1 VACGLRRLDGQRRCH
16 RRCIVTLERLKPQGG
31 RVDRRGVL
39 CYFDDVVRP
48 STQTRALMGGAT
60 NGEWPTTVTTEALE
74 QARRVLDLESE
85 AIAQLH
91 GRLDARFIRG
101 VELICQCQGRV
112 AVTGMGKS
120 GLIGRK
126 LAATFA
132 SLGIPAFFL
141 HPADGAHGDVGM
153 VARGDVLVAVSNSGE
168 TEEILRLLPI
178 INNRFGLK
186 LIAIT
191 GNPHST
197 LAKRSDVVLDV
208 QVSEE
213 AGPFGLV
220 PTASIAA
227 TLAMGDALAI
237 AVMTHHGFKQGDFT
251 LFHPGGHLGRR
262 LALMVS
268 DLMHRDDEIPLVEEN
283 ASLKEVILEMSGK
296 RLGLAC
302 VVDAAGRLQGIITDG
317 DLRRSMERI
326 ADPLRLNAREIMTRH
341 PKTVELATPAV
352 EALVL
357 MEKYAITALLIVDA
371 DLRPIGV
378 LHVHD
383 LLKAG
388 LI

>member
-1 VACGLRRLDGQRRCH
+1 
-16 RRCIVTLERLKPQGG
+16 
-31 RVDRRGVL
+31 
-39 CYFDDVVRP
+39 
-48 STQTRALMGGAT
+48 MGGAT
-60 NGEWPTTVTTEALE
+60 NVAWHTTATTEALQ
-74 QARRVLDLESE
+74 QARRVLDLESA
-85 AIAQLH
+85 AIAGLH
-91 GRLDARFIRG
+91 DRLDAAFLKG

-112 AVTGMGKS
+112 VVTGMGKS

-141 HPADGAHGDVGM
+141 HPADAAHGDVGM

-178 INNRFGLK
+178 VNNRFGLQ

-191 GNPHST
+191 GNPQAT
-197 LAKRSDVVLDV
+197 LAKRSDVVLNV
-208 QVSEE
+208 QVSQE
-213 AGPFGLV
+213 AGPFGLI

-237 AVMTHHGFKQGDFT
+237 AVMTHRGFKQGDFA

-262 LALMVS
+262 MALMVR
-268 DLMHRDDEIPLVEEN
+268 DLMHRDEEIPLVEAE
-283 ASLKEVILEMSGK
+283 ASFKDVILEMSSK
-296 RLGLAC
+296 RLGLTC
-302 VVDAAGRLQGIITDG
+302 VVDGAGRLQGIITDG
-317 DLRRSMERI
+317 DLRRSMERPV
-326 ADPLRLNAREIMTRH
+326 DLLRLSARELMTSH

-352 EALVL
+352 EALTL
-357 MEKYAITALLIVDA
+357 MEKYSITSLLIVDTNA
-371 DLRPIGV
+371 RPIGV

-388 LI
+388 LM

>member
-1 VACGLRRLDGQRRCH
+1 
-16 RRCIVTLERLKPQGG
+16 
-31 RVDRRGVL
+31 
-39 CYFDDVVRP
+39 
-48 STQTRALMGGAT
+48 MGGAT
-60 NGEWPTTVTTEALE
+60 NVAWQTTATTEALQ

-85 AIAQLH
+85 AIARLH
-91 GRLDARFIRG
+91 DRLDAAFLKG

-112 AVTGMGKS
+112 VVVGMGKS

-141 HPADGAHGDVGM
+141 HPADAAHGDVGM

-178 INNRFGLK
+178 VNNRFGLK

-191 GNPHST
+191 GNPHAT
-197 LAKRSDVVLDV
+197 LAKRSDVVLNV
-208 QVSEE
+208 QVSQE
-213 AGPFGLV
+213 AGPFGLI

-237 AVMTHHGFKQGDFT
+237 AVMTHRGFKQGDFA

-262 LALMVS
+262 IALMVR
-268 DLMHRDDEIPLVEEN
+268 DLMHRDEEIPLVEAE
-283 ASLKEVILEMSGK
+283 ASLKEVILEMSSK
-296 RLGLAC
+296 RLGLTC
-302 VVDAAGRLQGIITDG
+302 VVDGAGRLQGIITDG
-317 DLRRSMERI
+317 DLRRSMERPV
-326 ADPLRLNAREIMTRH
+326 DLLRLSARELMTSH

-352 EALVL
+352 EALTL
-357 MEKYAITALLIVDA
+357 MEKYSITSLLIVDTDA
-371 DLRPIGV
+371 RPIGV

-388 LI
+388 LM

>member
-1 VACGLRRLDGQRRCH
+1 MSGLTDTAWQSMVA
-16 RRCIVTLERLKPQGG
+16 
-31 RVDRRGVL
+31 
-39 CYFDDVVRP
+39 
-48 STQTRALMGGAT
+48 A
-60 NGEWPTTVTTEALE
+60 EALE
-74 QARRVLDLESE
+74 QARRVLELESA
-85 AIAQLH
+85 AIAQLQD
-91 GRLDARFIRG
+91 RLDAAFLKG
-101 VELICQCQGRV
+101 VELICACQGRV
-112 AVTGMGKS
+112 VVTGMGKS
-120 GLIGRK
+120 GLMARK

-132 SLGIPAFFL
+132 SLGIPALFL

-191 GNPHST
+191 GNPRST
-197 LAKRSDVVLDV
+197 LAKRSDVVLNV
-208 QVSEE
+208 QVSQE
-213 AGPFGLV
+213 AGPFGLI

-237 AVMTHHGFKQGDFT
+237 AVMTHHGFKQGDFA

-262 LALMVS
+262 IALMVS
-268 DLMHRDDEIPLVEEN
+268 DLMHRDDEIPLVEED

-296 RLGLAC
+296 RLGLTC
-302 VVDAAGRLQGIITDG
+302 VVDTEGRLQGIITDG
-317 DLRRSMERI
+317 DLRRSMERA
-326 ADPLRLNAREIMTRH
+326 ADLLHLKAGELMTRH
-341 PKTVELATPAV
+341 PKTIELATPAI
-352 EALVL
+352 EALAL
-357 MEKYAITALLIVDA
+357 MEKYSITSLLIIDA
-371 DLRPIGV
+371 DAKPIGV

>member
-1 VACGLRRLDGQRRCH
+1 MAGAS
-16 RRCIVTLERLKPQGG
+16 
-31 RVDRRGVL
+31 
-39 CYFDDVVRP
+39 DVGW
-48 STQTRALMGGAT
+48 Q
-60 NGEWPTTVTTEALE
+60 TTVTAEAVA
-74 QARRVLDLESE
+74 QARRVLNLESE

-91 GRLDARFIRG
+91 ERLDTSFLMG
-101 VELICQCQGRV
+101 VELIARCQGRV
-112 AVTGMGKS
+112 VVTGMGKS

-132 SLGIPAFFL
+132 SLGVPAFFL

-178 INNRFGLK
+178 INNRFGLH

-191 GNPHST
+191 GNPRST
-197 LAKRSDVVLDV
+197 LAKRSDVVLNV
-208 QVSEE
+208 QVSQE
-213 AGPFGLV
+213 AGPFGLI

-227 TLAMGDALAI
+227 TLAMGDALAV
-237 AVMTHHGFKQGDFT
+237 AVMTHCGFKQGDFA

-262 LALMVS
+262 MKLTVS
-268 DLMHRDDEIPLVEEN
+268 DLMHRDEEIPLVRED

-296 RLGLAC
+296 RLGLTC

-317 DLRRSMERI
+317 DLRRSMERA
-326 ADPLRLNAREIMTRH
+326 ADLLCSEAREMMTRQ
-341 PKTVELATPAV
+341 PKTVELTTPAV
-352 EALVL
+352 EALAL
-357 MEKYAITALLIVDA
+357 MEKYSITALLIVDIEA
-371 DLRPIGV
+371 RPIGV

-388 LI
+388 LMSPC

>member
-1 VACGLRRLDGQRRCH
+1 
-16 RRCIVTLERLKPQGG
+16 
-31 RVDRRGVL
+31 
-39 CYFDDVVRP
+39 
-48 STQTRALMGGAT
+48 
-60 NGEWPTTVTTEALE
+60 
-74 QARRVLDLESE
+74 
-85 AIAQLH
+85 
-91 GRLDARFIRG
+91 
-101 VELICQCQGRV
+101 
-112 AVTGMGKS
+112 
-120 GLIGRK
+120 
-126 LAATFA
+126 
-132 SLGIPAFFL
+132 
-141 HPADGAHGDVGM
+141 M

-191 GNPHST
+191 GNPRST
-197 LAKRSDVVLDV
+197 LAKRSDVVLNV
-208 QVSEE
+208 QVSQE

-268 DLMHRDDEIPLVEEN
+268 DLMHCDDEIPLVEED
-283 ASLKEVILEMSGK
+283 APLKEVILEMSGK
-296 RLGLAC
+296 RLGLTC

-317 DLRRSMERI
+317 DLRRSMERT
-326 ADPLRLNAREIMTRH
+326 ADPLRLDARELMTRH

-357 MEKYAITALLIVDA
+357 MEKYSITSLLIVDA
-371 DLRPIGV
+371 DARPIGV

-388 LI
+388 LT

>member
-1 VACGLRRLDGQRRCH
+1 MSGLANA
-16 RRCIVTLERLKPQGG
+16 
-31 RVDRRGVL
+31 
-39 CYFDDVVRP
+39 VR
-48 STQTRALMGGAT
+48 QA
-60 NGEWPTTVTTEALE
+60 TVTTEALE
-74 QARRVLDLESE
+74 HARLVLDLESE
-85 AIAQLH
+85 AIARLH
-91 GRLDARFIRG
+91 KRLDGGFLKG
-101 VELICQCQGRV
+101 VEMISQCRGHV
-112 AVTGMGKS
+112 VVTGMGKS

-126 LAATFA
+126 LAATLA

-153 VARGDVLVAVSNSGE
+153 VARGDVLLAVSNSGE

-197 LAKRSDVVLDV
+197 LAKRSDVVLNV
-208 QVSEE
+208 QVSRE
-213 AGPFGLV
+213 AGPFGLI

-237 AVMTHHGFKQGDFT
+237 AAMTCCGFKQGDFA

-262 LALMVS
+262 IGLMVA
-268 DLMHRDDEIPLVEEN
+268 DLMHRDDEIPLVNED

-296 RLGLAC
+296 RLGLTC
-302 VVDAAGRLQGIITDG
+302 VVDAAGRLQGLITDG
-317 DLRRSMERI
+317 DLRRSLERT
-326 ADPLRLNAREIMTRH
+326 DDLWHLKARELMTKH
-341 PKTVELATPAV
+341 PKTIALATPAV
-352 EALVL
+352 EALAL
-357 MEKYAITALLIVDA
+357 MERYSITSLLIADVD
-371 DLRPIGV
+371 DRPIGV

-388 LI
+388 LM

>member
-1 VACGLRRLDGQRRCH
+1 
-16 RRCIVTLERLKPQGG
+16 
-31 RVDRRGVL
+31 
-39 CYFDDVVRP
+39 
-48 STQTRALMGGAT
+48 MGGAT
-60 NGEWPTTVTTEALE
+60 GVVRQGTVTAEALA

-85 AIAQLH
+85 AIAQLQE
-91 GRLDARFIRG
+91 RLDTGFLKG
-101 VELICQCQGRV
+101 VELICRCQGRV
-112 AVTGMGKS
+112 VVTGMGKS

-153 VARGDVLVAVSNSGE
+153 VGRGDVLIAVSNSGE

-197 LAKRSDVVLDV
+197 LAKRSDVVLNV
-208 QVSEE
+208 QVAQE
-213 AGPFGLV
+213 AGPFGLI

-237 AVMTHHGFKQGDFT
+237 AAMTHCGFKQGDFA

-262 LALMVS
+262 IALTVS
-268 DLMHRDDEIPLVEEN
+268 DLMHRDDEIPLVQED

-296 RLGLAC
+296 RLGLTC
-302 VVDAAGRLQGIITDG
+302 VIDGAGRLQGIITDG
-317 DLRRSMERI
+317 DLRRSMERT
-326 ADPLRLNAREIMTRH
+326 ADPLCLNARELMTRH
-341 PKTVELATPAV
+341 PKTVGLAAPAV
-352 EALVL
+352 EALAL
-357 MEKYAITALLIVDA
+357 MEKYSITSLLITDT
-371 DLRPIGV
+371 DERPIGV

-388 LI
+388 LM

>member
-1 VACGLRRLDGQRRCH
+1 MRQ
-16 RRCIVTLERLKPQGG
+16 
-31 RVDRRGVL
+31 
-39 CYFDDVVRP
+39 
-48 STQTRALMGGAT
+48 
-60 NGEWPTTVTTEALE
+60 TTVTAKALE
-74 QARRVLDLESE
+74 QARRVLALESE

-91 GRLDARFIRG
+91 ERLDAGFLKG

-132 SLGIPAFFL
+132 SLGIPSFFL
-141 HPADGAHGDVGM
+141 HAADAAHGDVGM

-191 GNPHST
+191 GHPRST
-197 LAKRSDVVLDV
+197 LAKRSDVVLNV
-208 QVSEE
+208 QVPQE

-227 TLAMGDALAI
+227 ALAMGDALAI
-237 AVMTHHGFKQGDFT
+237 AVMTHRGFKQGDFA

-268 DLMHRDDEIPLVEEN
+268 DLMHRDDEIPIVEED
-283 ASLKEVILEMSGK
+283 ASLKDVILEMSGK
-296 RLGLAC
+296 RLGMTC
-302 VVDAAGRLQGIITDG
+302 VVDDTGRLQGIITDG
-317 DLRRSMERI
+317 DLRRSMERT
-326 ADPLRLNAREIMTRH
+326 ADLLRLNARELMTKH
-341 PKTVELATPAV
+341 PKTIEHTTPVV
-352 EALVL
+352 EALAL
-357 MEKYAITALLIVDA
+357 MEKYSITSLLIIDNGA
-371 DLRPIGV
+371 RPVGV

-388 LI
+388 LM

>member
-1 VACGLRRLDGQRRCH
+1 MTA
-16 RRCIVTLERLKPQGG
+16 
-31 RVDRRGVL
+31 
-39 CYFDDVVRP
+39 
-48 STQTRALMGGAT
+48 
-60 NGEWPTTVTTEALE
+60 EALA

-91 GRLDARFIRG
+91 ERLGEEFLRG
-101 VELICQCQGRV
+101 VEMIGQCRGRV
-112 AVTGMGKS
+112 VITGMGKS

-141 HPADGAHGDVGM
+141 HPADAAHGDVGM
-153 VARGDVLVAVSNSGE
+153 VARGDVLLAISNSGE

-191 GNPHST
+191 GKPQST
-197 LAKRSDVVLDV
+197 LAKRSDVVLNV
-208 QVSEE
+208 QVSQE
-213 AGPFGLV
+213 AGPFGLI

-237 AVMTHHGFKQGDFT
+237 AVMTHCGFEQGDFA

-262 LALMVS
+262 LALLVK
-268 DLMHRDDEIPLVEEN
+268 DLMHRDGEIPRVAEN
-283 ASLKEVILEMSGK
+283 ASLKDVILEMSSK
-296 RLGLAC
+296 RLGLTC
-302 VVDAAGRLQGIITDG
+302 VVDSAGRLQGLITDG
-317 DLRRSMERI
+317 DLRRSMERT
-326 ADPLRLNAREIMTRH
+326 ADLERLTARQLMTEH
-341 PKTVELATPAV
+341 PKTIDLAAPAV
-352 EALVL
+352 EALAL
-357 MEKYAITALLIVDA
+357 MEKYSITSLLIVGA
-371 DLRPIGV
+371 EAQLIGV

-388 LI
+388 LL